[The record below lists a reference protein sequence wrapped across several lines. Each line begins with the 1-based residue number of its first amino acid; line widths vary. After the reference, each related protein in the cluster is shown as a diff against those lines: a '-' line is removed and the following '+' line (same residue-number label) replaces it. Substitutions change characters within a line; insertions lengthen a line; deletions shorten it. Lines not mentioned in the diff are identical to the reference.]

1 MADNT
6 LTQLFALLADERHAL
21 LGARYDALAEIAVT
35 KERCLQHLA
44 RTPPSK
50 KGLQTLK
57 SRLSENQ
64 RLIAAALR
72 GVETARKRVEALED
86 VRDVLTTYDPF
97 GKMTLTSKAQKTVEK
112 KA

>member
-1 MADNT
+1 MIRVASVG
-6 LTQLFALLADERHAL
+6 QALQRERHM
-21 LGARYDALAEIAVT
+21 
-35 KERCLQHLA
+35 
-44 RTPPSK
+44 S
-50 KGLQTLK
+50 
-57 SRLSENQ
+57 
-64 RLIAAALR
+64 LIAAALR